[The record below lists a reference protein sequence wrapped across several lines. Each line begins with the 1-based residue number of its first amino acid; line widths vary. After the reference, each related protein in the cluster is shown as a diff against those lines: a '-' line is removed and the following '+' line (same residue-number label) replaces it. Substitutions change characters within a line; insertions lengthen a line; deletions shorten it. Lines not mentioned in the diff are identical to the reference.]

1 MCDCVIKR
9 KISSFFVGIF
19 YMEWVLLH
27 ILTDQCKSSV
37 IIQLHFTVYNAE
49 RFQKRVH
56 LINNLDTMNQE
67 GFWSFI
73 IGPSRPS
80 KMSLT
85 SR

>member
-37 IIQLHFTVYNAE
+37 IVQLHFTVYNAE
-49 RFQKRVH
+49 RFQKWVH
-56 LINNLDTMNQE
+56 LINNLGHYE
-67 GFWSFI
+67 PRGFLVI
-73 IGPSRPS
+73 YNR
-80 KMSLT
+80 SL
-85 SR
+85 